1 MKSLAQFLQATIK
14 KTSNAPE
21 SSVSRAKRRCKS
33 ESGSIIIVRLTF
45 QFVDPACR
53 DTEDL
58 GWKDFTE
65 I

>member
-1 MKSLAQFLQATIK
+1 MNEWNEWMKW
-14 KTSNAPE
+14 KTSNLPN
-21 SSVSRAKRRCKS
+21 SSVSRAQRRCKS
-33 ESGSIIIVRLTF
+33 ESGSIIIVRLPF

-58 GWKDFTE
+58 GWKGLAE

>member
-1 MKSLAQFLQATIK
+1 MRLNPQCPERRGAANPNQA
-14 KTSNAPE
+14 
-21 SSVSRAKRRCKS
+21 RYHCL
-33 ESGSIIIVRLTF
+33 IIVRLPF

-58 GWKDFTE
+58 GWKSLAE

>member
-1 MKSLAQFLQATIK
+1 MKWK
-14 KTSNAPE
+14 EMKWKTSKAPK
-21 SSVSRAKRRCKS
+21 SSVSRAQRRRKS

-58 GWKDFTE
+58 GWKGLAG